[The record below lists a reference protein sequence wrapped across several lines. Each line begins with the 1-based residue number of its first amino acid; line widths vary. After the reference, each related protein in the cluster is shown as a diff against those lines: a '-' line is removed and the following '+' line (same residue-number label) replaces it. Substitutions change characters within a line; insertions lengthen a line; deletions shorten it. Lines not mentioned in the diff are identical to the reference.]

1 MNWFDKE
8 HPIPLCLKTF
18 TVTVGRPPTKD
29 KNINIRFTLD
39 VGTGDLKGVPDW
51 LQEARDFVMKTNQT
65 ATDVL
70 VLSGLNISMGDPNLF
85 KKKCVEAPKCTLRK
99 FVCYAA
105 GTEEDPETLLGFIVK
120 TRFSTDLCRWLG
132 QMAGETFTATF
143 EGVVPEPG
151 AIVLKSEDDEDDE
164 EDGDDAGEGEEEEDE
179 QVAQTRRRNAKV
191 VVAAAPKPP
200 AKKPLTESQQVA
212 KAKEAIQLM

>member
-8 HPIPLCLKTF
+8 HPIPLCLKKF
-18 TVTVGRPPTKD
+18 TVTVGRAPTKE
-29 KNINIRFTLD
+29 KNINISFTLD

-51 LQEARDFVMKTNQT
+51 LGDAREFVMKTNQT
-65 ATDVL
+65 ATDDL

-99 FVCYAA
+99 FECFAA
-105 GTEEDPETLLGFIVK
+105 GSEDDPETLLSFIVK

-132 QMAGETFTATF
+132 QMAGETFTAIF
-143 EGVVPEPG
+143 EGAVPDTG
-151 AIVLKSEDDEDDE
+151 DIVLKPEDAEDEAEEDD
-164 EDGDDAGEGEEEEDE
+164 EEEDE
-179 QVAQTRRRNAKV
+179 QEAQTRRRNSK
-191 VVAAAPKPP
+191 VVAAPKPKPP

>member
-8 HPIPLCLKTF
+8 HPIPLCLKKF
-18 TVTVGRPPTKD
+18 TVTVGRAPTKE
-29 KNINIRFTLD
+29 KNINISFTLD

-51 LQEARDFVMKTNQT
+51 LGDAREFVMKTNQT
-65 ATDVL
+65 ATDDL

-99 FVCYAA
+99 FECFAA
-105 GTEEDPETLLGFIVK
+105 GSEDDPETLLAFIVK

-132 QMAGETFTATF
+132 QMAGETFTCTF

-151 AIVLKSEDDEDDE
+151 DIVLKSEDDDE
-164 EDGDDAGEGEEEEDE
+164 EDDAGEGDVEEEDE
-179 QVAQTRRRNAKV
+179 QVAQTRRRNSKV
-191 VVAAAPKPP
+191 VAAAAPKPP

>member
-8 HPIPLCLKTF
+8 HPIPLCLKKF
-18 TVTVGRPPTKD
+18 TVTVGRAPTKE
-29 KNINIRFTLD
+29 KNINISFTLD
-39 VGTGDLKGVPDW
+39 VGTGDLKGLPEWMQD
-51 LQEARDFVMKTNQT
+51 ARDFVMRTNQT
-65 ATDVL
+65 ATDDL
-70 VLSGLNISMGDPNLF
+70 VLGGLNISMGDPNLF
-85 KKKCVEAPKCTLRK
+85 KKKCVDAPKCTLRK

-132 QMAGETFTATF
+132 QMAGETFTCTF

-151 AIVLKSEDDEDDE
+151 DIVLKSEDDDE
-164 EDGDDAGEGEEEEDE
+164 EDEAEGDVEEEDE
-179 QVAQTRRRNAKV
+179 QVAQTRRRNSKV
-191 VVAAAPKPP
+191 VVASAPKPP

>member
-18 TVTVGRPPTKD
+18 TVTVGRPPTKE
-29 KNINIRFTLD
+29 KNINIRFILD
-39 VGTGDLKGVPDW
+39 VGNGDLKGVPDW
-51 LQEARDFVMKTNQT
+51 MQDARDFVMKTDQT
-65 ATDVL
+65 ATDDL

-105 GTEEDPETLLGFIVK
+105 GSEDEPETLLGFIVK

-143 EGVVPEPG
+143 DGIVPEAG
-151 AIVLKSEDDEDDE
+151 DIVLKSADVDDEDD
-164 EDGDDAGEGEEEEDE
+164 DDDDEEEGDE
-179 QVAQTRRRNAKV
+179 IEAQQARKDA
-191 VVAAAPKPP
+191 
-200 AKKPLTESQQVA
+200 VA
-212 KAKEAIQLM
+212 KRDTAKERAARAKAGLAVVQ